1 MGEGY
6 ARNELYNLFR
16 GRRHWIIKIIWIL
29 KKKYNVILG
38 KKNFGLPE
46 LTYLILNP
54 SFIKE
59 FFSIQKLKLLLFI
72 LFYSLNLKF
81 S

>member
-38 KKNFGLPE
+38 KK
-46 LTYLILNP
+46 
-54 SFIKE
+54 
-59 FFSIQKLKLLLFI
+59 KLWFTRVNLF
-72 LFYSLNLKF
+72 NLK
-81 S
+81 SKLY